1 VVESFEAAN
10 SESLKAQAAR
20 RMREQVAALN
30 LRAELEAS
38 MADVLEV
45 RGIGFE
51 DADDD
56 LLAHE
61 IGHYLTKLQEK
72 FMPHGL
78 HIFGQDWSAESLKL
92 MADSMGQVAGG
103 YDAPSPPS
111 SPPRRAWKWK
121 ACSPAWTGASWP
133 GQGQRPAA
141 LARGPAHRAQ
151 LPRRRWR
158 PPAHPAGLR
167 PRRPPRRQ
175 ATARPR
181 KAGAAPT
188 ATR

>member
-1 VVESFEAAN
+1 
-10 SESLKAQAAR
+10 
-20 RMREQVAALN
+20 
-30 LRAELEAS
+30 

-92 MADSMGQVAGG
+92 MADSMGQCGRWL
-103 YDAPSPPS
+103 
-111 SPPRRAWKWK
+111 RRRHRRQ
-121 ACSPAWTGASWP
+121 ACGLAASGNGWPARRPGWALRGP

-141 LARGPAHRAQ
+141 LPGGPAHRAQ

-158 PPAHPAGLR
+158 PPAHPPGLR
-167 PRRPPRRQ
+167 PRRPPRRAGHRPPTQ
-175 ATARPR
+175 DARGRRQRCRHPVGLR
-181 KAGAAPT
+181 RGA
-188 ATR
+188 R